1 MIHFLYRFHYLIIFI
16 ILIVIILFSWM
27 YTIWGFGME
36 MSAWEMT
43 LMNYKKNSISI
54 DVKTILEEGNINIM
68 DVIIHFLMWFLM
80 MVAMMLP
87 SATPVILMFDRISTQ
102 RKKLQYQYVPI
113 INFVLSYLVVWIL
126 FSCLA
131 TALHLIFERY
141 GFLNSSSLSV
151 GHTIGGILFI
161 MAGIYQMTPL
171 KNSCVYYCRN
181 PIELLSTKK
190 IFNNL
195 GAFYVGLKHG
205 MFCVGCCWALMLILF
220 YVGVM
225 NIFWIIILSLYV
237 LVEKYLFKDRKYDF
251 LAGLILIVW
260 GFIILYNQ

>member
-1 MIHFLYRFHYLIIFI
+1 
-16 ILIVIILFSWM
+16 
-27 YTIWGFGME
+27 ME

-80 MVAMMLP
+80 MLAMMLP

-141 GFLNSSSLSV
+141 GFLNSSSLSAV
-151 GHTIGGILFI
+151 SYTHLTLPPIL
-161 MAGIYQMTPL
+161 
-171 KNSCVYYCRN
+171 
-181 PIELLSTKK
+181 
-190 IFNNL
+190 
-195 GAFYVGLKHG
+195 
-205 MFCVGCCWALMLILF
+205 
-220 YVGVM
+220 
-225 NIFWIIILSLYV
+225 
-237 LVEKYLFKDRKYDF
+237 LV
-251 LAGLILIVW
+251 
-260 GFIILYNQ
+260 

>member
-1 MIHFLYRFHYLIIFI
+1 MTHFLYRFHYLIIFI
-16 ILIVIILFSWM
+16 ILTFIILLSWA
-27 YTIWGFGME
+27 YTIFGFGME

-54 DVKTILEEGNINIM
+54 DLKTILEEDNINIM
-68 DVIIHFLMWFLM
+68 DVIMHFFMWFLM

-161 MAGIYQMTPL
+161 MAGIYQMTPF

-225 NIFWIIILSLYV
+225 NIFWIAILSLYV

-260 GFIILYNQ
+260 GFTILYNQ

>member
-1 MIHFLYRFHYLIIFI
+1 MTHFLYRFHYLIIFI
-16 ILIVIILFSWM
+16 ILIVIILFSWI
-27 YTIWGFGME
+27 YTILGFGME

-161 MAGIYQMTPL
+161 MAGIYQMTPF

-225 NIFWIIILSLYV
+225 NIFWIAILSLYV

-260 GFIILYNQ
+260 GFTILYNQ

>member
-1 MIHFLYRFHYLIIFI
+1 
-16 ILIVIILFSWM
+16 M
-27 YTIWGFGME
+27 YTILGFGME

-54 DVKTILEEGNINIM
+54 DVQRLSLKIGNINIM

-151 GHTIGGILFI
+151 GTYNWRNFIYYGWNLSNDTI
-161 MAGIYQMTPL
+161 
-171 KNSCVYYCRN
+171 
-181 PIELLSTKK
+181 
-190 IFNNL
+190 
-195 GAFYVGLKHG
+195 
-205 MFCVGCCWALMLILF
+205 
-220 YVGVM
+220 
-225 NIFWIIILSLYV
+225 
-237 LVEKYLFKDRKYDF
+237 
-251 LAGLILIVW
+251 
-260 GFIILYNQ
+260 

>member
-16 ILIVIILFSWM
+16 ILIFIILFSWI
-27 YTIWGFGME
+27 YTILGFGME

-113 INFVLSYLVVWIL
+113 INFVLS
-126 FSCLA
+126 
-131 TALHLIFERY
+131 
-141 GFLNSSSLSV
+141 
-151 GHTIGGILFI
+151 FI
-161 MAGIYQMTPL
+161 R
-171 KNSCVYYCRN
+171 V
-181 PIELLSTKK
+181 
-190 IFNNL
+190 
-195 GAFYVGLKHG
+195 
-205 MFCVGCCWALMLILF
+205 
-220 YVGVM
+220 
-225 NIFWIIILSLYV
+225 
-237 LVEKYLFKDRKYDF
+237 
-251 LAGLILIVW
+251 
-260 GFIILYNQ
+260 

>member
-1 MIHFLYRFHYLIIFI
+1 MTHFLYRFHYLMIFI
-16 ILIVIILFSWM
+16 ILIFLILFSWI
-27 YTIWGFGME
+27 YTILGFGME

-80 MVAMMLP
+80 MLAMMLP

-102 RKKLQYQYVPI
+102 
-113 INFVLSYLVVWIL
+113 
-126 FSCLA
+126 
-131 TALHLIFERY
+131 RY

-161 MAGIYQMTPL
+161 MAGIYQMTPF

-195 GAFYVGLKHG
+195 GAFYLGLKHG

-225 NIFWIIILSLYV
+225 NIFWIAILSLYV

-260 GFIILYNQ
+260 GFTILYNQ

>member
-1 MIHFLYRFHYLIIFI
+1 MTHFLYRFHYLIIFI
-16 ILIVIILFSWM
+16 ILIFIILFSWI
-27 YTIWGFGME
+27 YTILGFGME

-80 MVAMMLP
+80 MLAMMLP

-131 TALHLIFERY
+131 TALHLIFELTY
-141 GFLNSSSLSV
+141 IN
-151 GHTIGGILFI
+151 
-161 MAGIYQMTPL
+161 
-171 KNSCVYYCRN
+171 
-181 PIELLSTKK
+181 
-190 IFNNL
+190 
-195 GAFYVGLKHG
+195 
-205 MFCVGCCWALMLILF
+205 
-220 YVGVM
+220 
-225 NIFWIIILSLYV
+225 
-237 LVEKYLFKDRKYDF
+237 
-251 LAGLILIVW
+251 
-260 GFIILYNQ
+260 